1 MDNIV
6 EGRIIQK
13 LDIESGQS
21 ARGPWQK
28 QNFIIE
34 TTDTQFPRKICIG
47 LWTNQIQTLQ
57 SYQIGDMIRAYINIE
72 SREFNGRWY
81 TDIRAWKLENP
92 ATTPMPQPAMPYGQ
106 PMPQQGMP
114 YTQPMAQPGMPY
126 AQPGQPMMQQPMQ
139 QPQYQQP
146 QYQQPQPAQQPTFNA
161 PDANL
166 PEDGSDL
173 PF

>member
-13 LDIESGQS
+13 LDVESGQS

-34 TTDTQFPRKICIG
+34 TTDSQFPRKVCIG
-47 LWTNQIQTLQ
+47 LWTNQIPILQ

-92 ATTPMPQPAMPYGQ
+92 AMVAMPQQG
-106 PMPQQGMP
+106 MPQQGMP
-114 YTQPMAQPGMPY
+114 YAQPMGQPGMPY
-126 AQPGQPMMQQPMQ
+126 AQPMQQPMQ

-146 QYQQPQPAQQPTFNA
+146 QYQQSQPMQQPMQQPTFNA

>member
-13 LDIESGQS
+13 LEIESGQS

-34 TTDTQFPRKICIG
+34 TVDTQFPRKICIG
-47 LWTNQIQTLQ
+47 LWSNQIQILQ

-92 ATTPMPQPAMPYGQ
+92 AMVAMPQQG
-106 PMPQQGMP
+106 MPQQGMP

-126 AQPGQPMMQQPMQ
+126 TQPAQPMMQQPMQ

-146 QYQQPQPAQQPTFNA
+146 QYQQPMQQPAPQQTFDA
-161 PDANL
+161 PGANL

>member
-13 LDIESGQS
+13 LDVESGQS

-34 TTDTQFPRKICIG
+34 TVDSQFPRKICIG
-47 LWTNQIQTLQ
+47 LWTNQIPILQ
-57 SYQIGDMIRAYINIE
+57 SFQIGDMIRAYINIE

-92 ATTPMPQPAMPYGQ
+92 ALVAMPQQGMPQQGMPYAQ

-114 YTQPMAQPGMPY
+114 YVQPAQP
-126 AQPGQPMMQQPMQ
+126 MQQPMQ
-139 QPQYQQP
+139 QPQYQQN
-146 QYQQPQPAQQPTFNA
+146 QYQQQQAQAMQQQPFNA
-161 PDANL
+161 PGANL

>member
-13 LDIESGQS
+13 LDVESGQS

-34 TTDTQFPRKICIG
+34 TVDSQYPRKICIG
-47 LWTNQIQTLQ
+47 LWTNQIPTLQ

-92 ATTPMPQPAMPYGQ
+92 AQV

-114 YTQPMAQPGMPY
+114 YGQPMAQPGMPY
-126 AQPGQPMMQQPMQ
+126 AQPAAQPMQ

-146 QYQQPQPAQQPTFNA
+146 QYQQPQQYQQSQPAPQPAPQPTFNA
-161 PDANL
+161 PGANL

>member
-34 TTDTQFPRKICIG
+34 TTDSQFPRKICIG
-47 LWTNQIQTLQ
+47 LWTNQIPTLQ

-92 ATTPMPQPAMPYGQ
+92 ALVA
-106 PMPQQGMP
+106 MPQQGMP
-114 YTQPMAQPGMPY
+114 YAQPMAQPGY
-126 AQPGQPMMQQPMQ
+126 AQPAQPMQ
-139 QPQYQQP
+139 QQYQQP
-146 QYQQPQPAQQPTFNA
+146 QYQQQQQYQQPMQQPAQQPTFEA
-161 PDANL
+161 PGANL

>member
-6 EGRIIQK
+6 EGKIIQK
-13 LDIESGQS
+13 LDVESGQS

-34 TTDTQFPRKICIG
+34 TTDSQFPRKVCIG
-47 LWTNQIQTLQ
+47 LWTNQIPILQ

-81 TDIRAWKLENP
+81 TDVRAWKLENP
-92 ATTPMPQPAMPYGQ
+92 ALVAMPQQG
-106 PMPQQGMP
+106 MPQQGMP
-114 YTQPMAQPGMPY
+114 YAQPMAQPGMPY
-126 AQPGQPMMQQPMQ
+126 AQPAQPMMQQPMQ

-146 QYQQPQPAQQPTFNA
+146 QPQAMQQQTFNA
-161 PDANL
+161 PGANL

>member
-34 TTDTQFPRKICIG
+34 TTDSQFPRKVCIG
-47 LWTNQIQTLQ
+47 LWTNQIPILQ

-81 TDIRAWKLENP
+81 TDVRAWKLENP
-92 ATTPMPQPAMPYGQ
+92 AMVAMPQQG
-106 PMPQQGMP
+106 MPQQGMP
-114 YTQPMAQPGMPY
+114 YAQPMAQPGMPY
-126 AQPGQPMMQQPMQ
+126 AQPAQPMMQQPMQ

-146 QYQQPQPAQQPTFNA
+146 QPQAMQQQTFNA
-161 PDANL
+161 PGANL

>member
-13 LDIESGQS
+13 LDVESGQS

-34 TTDTQFPRKICIG
+34 TTDSQFPRKVCIG
-47 LWTNQIQTLQ
+47 LWTNQIPILQ

-92 ATTPMPQPAMPYGQ
+92 TMVAMPQQG
-106 PMPQQGMP
+106 MPQQGMP
-114 YTQPMAQPGMPY
+114 YAQPMQQPGMPY
-126 AQPGQPMMQQPMQ
+126 AQPMQ
-139 QPQYQQP
+139 QPQYQQA
-146 QYQQPQPAQQPTFNA
+146 QYQQPQPQPAQQPTFNA

>member
-13 LDIESGQS
+13 LEIESGQS

-34 TTDTQFPRKICIG
+34 TVDSQYPRKICIG
-47 LWTNQIQTLQ
+47 LWTNQIPILQ

-92 ATTPMPQPAMPYGQ
+92 ALVAMPQQG
-106 PMPQQGMP
+106 MPQQGMP
-114 YTQPMAQPGMPY
+114 YAQPMAPQGMPY
-126 AQPGQPMMQQPMQ
+126 TQPAQPMQQPMQ

-146 QYQQPQPAQQPTFNA
+146 QYQQPAQQPMQQPTFDA
-161 PDANL
+161 PGTNL

>member
-1 MDNIV
+1 MDNIIV
-6 EGRIIQK
+6 EGKIIQK
-13 LDIESGQS
+13 LEVESGQS

-34 TTDTQFPRKICIG
+34 TVDSQFPRKICIG
-47 LWTNQIQTLQ
+47 LWTNQIPILQ
-57 SYQIGDMIRAYINIE
+57 SYQIGDMIRAYVNIE

-92 ATTPMPQPAMPYGQ
+92 AQV

-114 YTQPMAQPGMPY
+114 YGQPMAQTGMPY
-126 AQPGQPMMQQPMQ
+126 AQPMQQPMQ

-146 QYQQPQPAQQPTFNA
+146 QYQQPQQYPQSQPAPQPNFTA
-161 PDANL
+161 PGTNL
-166 PEDGSDL
+166 PEDGNDL

>member
-13 LDIESGQS
+13 LEIESGQS

-34 TTDTQFPRKICIG
+34 TVDTQFPRKICIG
-47 LWTNQIQTLQ
+47 LWSNQIQILQ

-81 TDIRAWKLENP
+81 TDVRAWKLENP
-92 ATTPMPQPAMPYGQ
+92 AMVAMPQQG
-106 PMPQQGMP
+106 MPQQGMP
-114 YTQPMAQPGMPY
+114 YTQPRAQTGMPY
-126 AQPGQPMMQQPMQ
+126 TQPFQPMMQQPMQ

-146 QYQQPQPAQQPTFNA
+146 QYQQPMQQPAPQQTFDA
-161 PDANL
+161 PGANL

>member
-1 MDNIV
+1 MDNII

-28 QNFIIE
+28 QNFIVE
-34 TTDTQFPRKICIG
+34 TQEQYPRKVCIG
-47 LWTNQIQTLQ
+47 LWTNQIQILQ
-57 SYQIGDMIRAYINIE
+57 SYQIGDMIRAYVNIE

-81 TDIRAWKLENP
+81 TDVRAWKLENP
-92 ATTPMPQPAMPYGQ
+92 ANA

-114 YTQPMAQPGMPY
+114 YAPQGMP
-126 AQPGQPMMQQPMQ
+126 MQQPMQ
-139 QPQYQQP
+139 QPYQQPMQQPYQQPMQQPYQQP
-146 QYQQPQPAQQPTFNA
+146 QQPTFEA
-161 PDANL
+161 PGANL
-166 PEDGSDL
+166 PDDGSGL

>member
-13 LDIESGQS
+13 LEIESGQS

-34 TTDTQFPRKICIG
+34 TVDTQFPRKICIG
-47 LWTNQIQTLQ
+47 LWSNQIQILQ

-81 TDIRAWKLENP
+81 TDVRAWKLENP
-92 ATTPMPQPAMPYGQ
+92 AMVAMPQQG
-106 PMPQQGMP
+106 MPQQGMP

-126 AQPGQPMMQQPMQ
+126 TQPVQPMMQQPMQ

-146 QYQQPQPAQQPTFNA
+146 QYQQPMQQPAPQQTFDA
-161 PDANL
+161 PGANL

>member
-13 LDIESGQS
+13 LDVESGQS

-34 TTDTQFPRKICIG
+34 TTDSQFPRKVCIG
-47 LWTNQIQTLQ
+47 LWTNQIPILQ

-92 ATTPMPQPAMPYGQ
+92 ALVAMPQQG
-106 PMPQQGMP
+106 MPQQGMP
-114 YTQPMAQPGMPY
+114 YTQPMAQPGY
-126 AQPGQPMMQQPMQ
+126 AQPAQPMQ

-146 QYQQPQPAQQPTFNA
+146 YQQPQYQQPMQQPAPQQTFEA
-161 PDANL
+161 PGTNL

>member
-34 TTDTQFPRKICIG
+34 TTDSQFPRKVCIG
-47 LWTNQIQTLQ
+47 LWTNQIPILQ

-81 TDIRAWKLENP
+81 TDVRAWKLENP
-92 ATTPMPQPAMPYGQ
+92 AMVAMPQQG
-106 PMPQQGMP
+106 MPQQGMP
-114 YTQPMAQPGMPY
+114 YAQPMAQPGMPY

-139 QPQYQQP
+139 QPQYQQ
-146 QYQQPQPAQQPTFNA
+146 QQPQAMQQQTFNA
-161 PDANL
+161 PGANL

>member
-6 EGRIIQK
+6 EGKIIRK
-13 LDIESGQS
+13 LEVESGQS

-34 TTDTQFPRKICIG
+34 TVDSQFPRKICIG
-47 LWTNQIQTLQ
+47 LWTNQIPILQ

-92 ATTPMPQPAMPYGQ
+92 AQV

-114 YTQPMAQPGMPY
+114 YGQPMAQPGMPY
-126 AQPGQPMMQQPMQ
+126 AQPAAQPMQ

-146 QYQQPQPAQQPTFNA
+146 QQYQQAQPAPQPTFNA
-161 PDANL
+161 PGANL
-166 PEDGSDL
+166 PDDNGDL

>member
-13 LDIESGQS
+13 LEIESGQS

-34 TTDTQFPRKICIG
+34 TVDSQYPRKICIG
-47 LWTNQIQTLQ
+47 LWTNQIPILQ

-92 ATTPMPQPAMPYGQ
+92 ALVAMPQQG
-106 PMPQQGMP
+106 MPQQGMP
-114 YTQPMAQPGMPY
+114 YGQPMAPQGMPY
-126 AQPGQPMMQQPMQ
+126 TQPAQPMQQPMQ

-146 QYQQPQPAQQPTFNA
+146 QYQQPAQQPMQQPTFDA
-161 PDANL
+161 PGTNL

>member
-13 LDIESGQS
+13 LDVESGQS

-34 TTDTQFPRKICIG
+34 TTDSQFPRKVCIG
-47 LWTNQIQTLQ
+47 LWTNQIPILQ

-92 ATTPMPQPAMPYGQ
+92 ALVAMPQQG
-106 PMPQQGMP
+106 MPQQGMP
-114 YTQPMAQPGMPY
+114 YTQPMAQSGY
-126 AQPGQPMMQQPMQ
+126 AQPAQPMQ

-146 QYQQPQPAQQPTFNA
+146 YQQPQYQQPMQQPAPQQTFEA
-161 PDANL
+161 PGTNL

>member
-6 EGRIIQK
+6 EGKIIQK
-13 LDIESGQS
+13 LEIESGQS

-34 TTDTQFPRKICIG
+34 TVDSQYPRKICIG
-47 LWTNQIQTLQ
+47 LWTNQIANLQ
-57 SYQIGDMIRAYINIE
+57 PFQIGDMIRAYINIE

-92 ATTPMPQPAMPYGQ
+92 ALVA
-106 PMPQQGMP
+106 MPQQGMP
-114 YTQPMAQPGMPY
+114 YA
-126 AQPGQPMMQQPMQ
+126 QQPMGYQQPMQQQQYQQPVQ

-146 QYQQPQPAQQPTFNA
+146 VQQPAQQPFNA
-161 PDANL
+161 PGASL
-166 PEDGSDL
+166 PEDSSDL